1 MMCTFLKKN
10 KHKNGNEPLEPFNRT
25 KSISF
30 LFLKRE
36 EDSMAA
42 ESLIFSSFRIQG
54 LTLKNRLTMAP
65 LYLGYAHSDGT
76 VSQLTLDHYT
86 EMAGSGVALV
96 VVEHTMVHLSGI
108 ATPTSLRVD
117 DDRYIP
123 GLSELARVIHEK
135 GAIAFLQINHCGRY
149 AFVAPEKWT
158 PSPIRVGE
166 TMTKEMTKEQIDQ
179 AVQSYAAAAKRVREA
194 GFDGVEIHGG
204 MAYLIV
210 QFLSPRTNHRTDLYG
225 GSIEN
230 RMRFPLAVFDAVK
243 AAVGDDFP
251 VGYRFS
257 ADEEMPDGL
266 HPEETV
272 LLAQELEK
280 RGAAYLSV
288 MAGSYD
294 AYSLS
299 EYREKEKNEAHMAH
313 YAGEIKRAAP
323 DTPIITAGRIKTPE
337 IADKILREGT
347 ADLIGLA
354 RVLLADPLWPQKAKG
369 EVSEAIVECDPN
381 CSFCMK
387 RTGSGKPAYCAR
399 WDKARRQAFLAK
411 VGETLEE
418 AM

>member
-1 MMCTFLKKN
+1 MT
-10 KHKNGNEPLEPFNRT
+10 T
-25 KSISF
+25 
-30 LFLKRE
+30 
-36 EDSMAA
+36 
-42 ESLIFSSFRIQG
+42 ESLIFTSFRIQG
-54 LTLKNRLTMAP
+54 LTLKNRITMTP
-65 LYLGYAHSDGT
+65 LYLGYANGDGT
-76 VSQLTLDHYT
+76 VSQLTIDHYT
-86 EMAGSGVALV
+86 EMASSGAALV
-96 VVEHTMVHLSGI
+96 VVEHTMVHPSGI
-108 ATPTSLRVD
+108 ATPNSLRVD
-117 DDRYIP
+117 DDRYFP
-123 GLSELARVIHEK
+123 GLSELARVIQEK

-149 AFVAPEKWT
+149 AFVSPEKWT

-166 TMTKEMTKEQIDQ
+166 AMTKEMTREQIDQ

-257 ADEEMPDGL
+257 ADEEVPDGL
-266 HPEETV
+266 HPEETAG
-272 LLAQELEK
+272 LAQKLEK
-280 RGAAYLSV
+280 RGSAYLSV

-299 EYREKEKNEAHMAH
+299 EYREKEKKEAHMVH
-313 YAGEIKRAAP
+313 YAGEIKGAAP
-323 DTPIITAGRIKTPE
+323 RTPIITAGRIKTPE
-337 IADKILREGT
+337 TAEKILRDGT

-369 EVSEAIVECDPN
+369 VVKEPIVECDPN

-387 RTGSGKPAYCAR
+387 RTGSGKPAFCAR
-399 WDKARRQAFLAK
+399 WDKIRRQAFVAK
-411 VGETLEE
+411 IGETLEGSE
-418 AM
+418 